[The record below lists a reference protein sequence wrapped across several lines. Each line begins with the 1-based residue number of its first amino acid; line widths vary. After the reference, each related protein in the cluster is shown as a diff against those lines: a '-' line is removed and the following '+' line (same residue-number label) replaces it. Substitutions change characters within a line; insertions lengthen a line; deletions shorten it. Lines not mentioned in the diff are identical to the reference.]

1 MPVFITEASEEKP
14 QLLFIT
20 SAHQLSEKVEGFF
33 RQKEFEVLRVD
44 PENISE
50 INPQSFYRIF
60 FLVDEALTK
69 NSLKEVFS
77 FLKRRAEGLSIIV
90 PILTTISSEDPAL
103 SSWIARSNEQ
113 QHFLE
118 KIEKNF
124 PRANFFF
131 LKDVVDLNPSP
142 LWFLT
147 ERASGGELVDP
158 QIALRPQALQDLW
171 PTLEKYL
178 LTPGEGKKILF
189 QGEKQDSTK
198 IVVELQQHYQQQG
211 GVALQII
218 EHPAI
223 LIPDLFVVEKT
234 QKIAKSYLSAAF
246 QKYLKQLRVEEQP
259 TPLELPEQQTPP
271 ELLQNSPEIPEV
283 QEVQFSSPTT
293 TARDLILPVSAPY
306 IENRLKKYEKR
317 MEEVVRLR
325 QFRPYWQRSQAQMY
339 QLRST
344 KDQTKKISAFAQKY
358 EQDLDQEMT
367 RLFGEH
373 RTQRKA
379 IHVEKQTKKLV
390 REEKKN
396 HQRQIFFFVTAGLIG
411 IILGCG
417 VLWGVFALTQK
428 LLLESVVGVVEAE
441 TNQNVVSTTQD
452 SQKLSRLGQFFSF
465 QVSTYQYIFGKEK
478 LKDQEVAA
486 TTAVELGEVE
496 NLQNSFRQTAAQA
509 MGEFTGQEA
518 GDLSAKV
525 GQLGEQSG
533 EAYQKLSLLQ
543 TQLKTLASSSFGDD
557 QQKLFTT
564 YLTLL
569 QEERKTLAIE
579 QQLQPILPELLGFQG
594 KKTYA
599 LLLQNN
605 QELRPTGGFLQSVAL
620 ITVDKGILV
629 DYQVYD
635 VDSLDRLLNG
645 QVIPPAEV
653 QTYLGQKNWLLRD
666 ANWSANYP
674 DAAKQISFF
683 IEKTAGKKVDG
694 IFAVNLFV
702 LQDLLHVIGPVSL
715 PEYNEVVNEHN
726 LWERAEF
733 HSEIQLV
740 QTAKTEYL
748 TLLLNRVLA
757 QIMTLP
763 EEKSLPLFSSI
774 YTNLRNGQMLLYL
787 DPSDQNSVFNS
798 LGWSGEVGDPQ
809 CPTPFND
816 VTCVVDTIFQVEAN
830 VGVNKA
836 NYAIDRSIQHTISL
850 SGGQV
855 KHQRT
860 IIFKNN
866 ASTEAW
872 PMGTYKT
879 YIRFYVPSSANLETI
894 SVNNQQVPSNL
905 IVTNEEN
912 GKKYFGVLVE
922 VPVQQTVAL
931 VLNYDEPLPMGSQF
945 SYVFFE
951 QKQAGTTKDPLT
963 IQISA
968 DPQLHPTIV
977 APQADVSGSIVRFN
991 TMREKST

>member
-14 QLLFIT
+14 QLLLIT
-20 SAHQLSEKVEGFF
+20 SPHQLGEKVENFF
-33 RQKEFEVLRVD
+33 RHKEFGVVRVGLNEFSGIGAQNFHKIFLILDGDFVKNPQKEIFGQLKQRN
-44 PENISE
+44 ENTS
-50 INPQSFYRIF
+50 
-60 FLVDEALTK
+60 V
-69 NSLKEVFS
+69 
-77 FLKRRAEGLSIIV
+77 IV
-90 PILTTISSEDPAL
+90 PVFTTISSNDPAL
-103 SSWIARSNEQ
+103 SSWVTQSSEQ
-113 QHFLE
+113 QQFLE
-118 KIEKNF
+118 KLERDV

-131 LKDVVDLNPSP
+131 IKDVVELNPAS
-142 LWFLT
+142 LQNIVQ
-147 ERASGGELVDP
+147 EASGGELVDP
-158 QIALRPQALQDLW
+158 QVVLRLQTLQDLW
-171 PTLEKYL
+171 PALEKHL
-178 LTPGEGKKILF
+178 LAPGEGKKTLF
-189 QGEKQDSTK
+189 QGEKEESTK
-198 IVVELQQHYQQQG
+198 IVRDLTAIYQQAKG
-211 GVALQII
+211 TLLEVSS
-218 EHPAI
+218 HPAI
-223 LIPDLFVVEKT
+223 LIPDLFVADKT
-234 QKIAKSYLSAAF
+234 QKTPKNYLSVTL
-246 QKYLKQLRVEEQP
+246 QKYAKQLRVGEKSV
-259 TPLELPEQQTPP
+259 LPQEPP
-271 ELLQNSPEIPEV
+271 S
-283 QEVQFSSPTT
+283 EVQFSSPTT
-293 TARDLILPVSAPY
+293 TPRNFILPISTPY

-339 QLRST
+339 QLRAT

-396 HQRQIFFFVTAGLIG
+396 NQRQIFFFFTASLIG
-411 IILGCG
+411 VVLGCG
-417 VLWGVFALTQK
+417 VLWGVFSLTQK
-428 LLLESVVGVVEAE
+428 LVLESIVGVVQAE
-441 TNQNVVSTTQD
+441 TNQNVVNTAQD
-452 SQKLSRLGQFFSF
+452 AQKLSRLGRFFSF
-465 QVSTYQYIFGKEK
+465 QVSTYQYIFGREK

-694 IFAVNLFV
+694 TFALNLFV